1 MSIFVDETLERNL
14 GLTTYH
20 ANNIHLK
27 YFNSKVFF
35 QVADALLQV
44 SEIMSG

>member
-35 QVADALLQV
+35 QVADVLLQV
-44 SEIMSG
+44 SKIMSG